1 MDIDGKMALVTG
13 GSDGI
18 GREITLQLVEK
29 GARVLVVGRDVA
41 RGEAICAMSPAMI
54 SFIKADLSQLDEQ
67 QRVVSE
73 VTERCPDL
81 AIVINNAGI
90 QVSLPDI
97 GIGDAGLSAQL
108 QSEISVNLLAPV
120 TLSFGLMP
128 LLASQKSAA
137 IVNISS
143 GLAFGPKRTAPVYC
157 ATKAG
162 LRLFSRGLRYRCE
175 DAAPSIRV
183 VDVIMALVDTQ
194 MTSGRGTDK
203 MSPADAAKEVIK
215 GIVTDQN
222 QVWVGRAKLLRILY
236 RLNPGLV
243 YRIFRNG

>member
-1 MDIDGKMALVTG
+1 MNLSGKLALVTG
-13 GSDGI
+13 GSVGI
-18 GREITLQLVEK
+18 GREMTLQLVEK
-29 GARVLVVGRDVA
+29 GARVLVVGRDAA
-41 RGEAICAMSPAMI
+41 RGEAICAMSPTMI
-54 SFIKADLSQLDEQ
+54 TFLKADLSKFEEQ

-73 VTERCPDL
+73 VTERYPDL
-81 AIVINNAGI
+81 AILINNAGI

-97 GIGDAGLSAQL
+97 GMGDAGLSTQM

-128 LLASQKSAA
+128 LLARQKSAA

-162 LRLFSRGLRYRCE
+162 LSQFSRGLRYRCE

-194 MTSGRGTDK
+194 MTRGRGADK

-215 GIVTDQN
+215 GMITDQE
-222 QVWVGRAKLLRILY
+222 QVWVGRAKLLRVLY

-243 YRIFRNG
+243 YRMFRNG